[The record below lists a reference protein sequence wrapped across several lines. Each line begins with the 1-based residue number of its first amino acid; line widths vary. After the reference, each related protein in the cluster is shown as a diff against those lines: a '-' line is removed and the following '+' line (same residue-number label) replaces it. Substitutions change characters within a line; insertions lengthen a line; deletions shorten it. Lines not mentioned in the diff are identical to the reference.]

1 MKIDINGKG
10 KRLYTMI
17 GVVLG
22 VIAVALGIQLGI
34 LNTINNRNFDNT
46 ALLLLDRVIS
56 VIETNEKNEQALI
69 NSLKDDYVVRAKT
82 VAYMIDAKPEVEYD
96 VKELKKIANLVS
108 VDEIH
113 LLDKEGKIYS
123 GTLPIYYGYTLDSG
137 KQIAYFKPMLYNHE
151 LAMCQDAAPNTAE
164 HKKMMYAMVWD
175 EKKERLVEVGI
186 APVRLLH
193 ELKQNEISE
202 VVSRM
207 PTMEGLQIFVANRDN
222 GTIYG
227 ATDKDKIGKTLDGV
241 GIIRQ
246 ESEASLHK
254 GYVYMDGEEYKVSFR
269 FSGPYTI
276 GVAWSTAT
284 NYKNNAMVLI
294 VVGGY
299 LLLAAC
305 IIVFML
311 AKVLKTRKERDNQF
325 NILFS
330 MAEIYR
336 SMHLIDLEADT
347 YMDYSVGAHI
357 SEKRKVMHQAE
368 TKLYQYMKRQTLD
381 DDWDKVHHFID
392 LSTLPARL
400 EGKKNLTLDYV
411 AKDNRW
417 FQASFIVIG
426 KNEKGNPKTLIFTIR
441 DIDEE
446 KRREENLLYA
456 SHTDELTKCRNRRA
470 YIEDAQ
476 ITWSMKIPFVYV
488 AMDVNGLKQVNDT
501 LGHAAG
507 DELIQGAAA
516 CMKQCFGSYG
526 KIYRVGGDEFVALLA
541 VDDSRLS
548 MLRKDFEET
557 VSKWHG
563 KLAPKL
569 NVACGYVSSQE
580 THWPSMDEIE
590 KAGDHRMYEAKNY
603 FYSLPENNRRKR

>member
-1 MKIDINGKG
+1 MKIGLNEKG
-10 KRLYTMI
+10 KKLYTMI
-17 GVVLG
+17 GVVFS

-34 LNTINNRNFDNT
+34 LNTINTKNYDNT
-46 ALLLLDRVIS
+46 SLLLLDRIIN
-56 VIETNEKNEQALI
+56 VIESNEKNEQALI
-69 NSLKDDYVVRAKT
+69 DSLKDDYVVRAKT
-82 VAYMIDAKPEVEYD
+82 VAYIIDAKPEVEYD
-96 VKELKKIANLVS
+96 AKELKKIAKLVS

-113 LLDKEGKIYS
+113 LLNQEGKIYS
-123 GTLPIYYGYTLDSG
+123 GTLPIYYGFTLDSG
-137 KQIAYFKPMLYNHE
+137 KQMSYFKPMLYNHD
-151 LAMCQDAAPNTAE
+151 LSMCQDAMPNTAE

-186 APVRLLH
+186 APIRLLH
-193 ELKQNEISE
+193 ELKQNEVSE

-207 PTMEGLQIFVANRDN
+207 PTVEGLQIFVANREN

-227 ATDKDKIGKTLDGV
+227 ATDKEKIGKSLDSV
-241 GIIRQ
+241 GIVRQ
-246 ESEASLHK
+246 QSNESLHK

-276 GVAWSTAT
+276 GVAWSTAVNT
-284 NYKNNAMVLI
+284 RNNALALI

-305 IIVFML
+305 IILFML

-330 MAEIYR
+330 MADIYH
-336 SMHLIDLEADT
+336 SMHLIDLEKDT
-347 YMDYSVGAHI
+347 YMDYSVGAHH
-357 SEKRKVMHQAE
+357 SEKRKVLHQAE

-381 DDWDKVHHFID
+381 DDWEKVQHFID
-392 LSTLPARL
+392 LSTIAVRL
-400 EGKKNLTLDYV
+400 KDKKSLTLDYV
-411 AKDNRW
+411 SKENRW

-426 KNEKGNPKTLIFTIR
+426 RDEKGNPKTLIYTIR

-456 SHTDELTKCRNRRA
+456 SHTDELTQCRNRRA
-470 YIEDAQ
+470 YIEDVQ
-476 ITWSMKIPFVYV
+476 LTLDTGKPFIYV
-488 AMDVNGLKQVNDT
+488 SMDVNGLKQVNDT

-526 KIYRVGGDEFVALLA
+526 KIYRVGGDEFAALLSI
-541 VDDSRLS
+541 DDSRLPE
-548 MLRKDFEET
+548 LKKDFEET
-557 VSKWHG
+557 VSKWSG
-563 KLAPKL
+563 KLVSKL
-569 NVACGYVSSQE
+569 TVAGGYVSSQE
-580 THWPSMDEIE
+580 KHWASMDEIE
-590 KAGDHRMYEAKNY
+590 KAGDHRMYEAKNR

>member
-1 MKIDINGKG
+1 MKIEINGKG

-17 GVVLG
+17 GVVVS
-22 VIAVALGIQLGI
+22 VIVVALGIQLGI
-34 LNTINNRNFDNT
+34 LNTINNRNYDNT
-46 ALLLLDRVIS
+46 SLLLLDRVIN
-56 VIETNEKNEQALI
+56 VIESNEKNERALI
-69 NSLKDDYVVRAKT
+69 DSLKDDYVVRAKT
-82 VAYMIDAKPEVEYD
+82 VAYIIDAKPEVEYD
-96 VKELKKIANLVS
+96 AKELKKIAELVS

-113 LLDKEGKIYS
+113 LLNKEGKIYS
-123 GTLPIYYGYTLDSG
+123 GTLPIYYGFTLDSG
-137 KQIAYFKPMLYNHE
+137 KQMAYFKPMLYNHE
-151 LAMCQDAAPNTAE
+151 IAMCQDAAPNTAE

-186 APVRLLH
+186 APLRLLH
-193 ELKQNEISE
+193 ELKQNEVSE

-207 PTMEGLQIFVANRDN
+207 PTVEGMQIFVANRED

-227 ATDKDKIGKTLDGV
+227 ATDKEKIGKSLDSV
-241 GIIRQ
+241 GIVRQ
-246 ESEASLHK
+246 QSEEALHK

-276 GVAWSTAT
+276 GVAWSTAA
-284 NYKNNAMVLI
+284 NYKNNAKVLF

-305 IIVFML
+305 IILYML

-336 SMHLIDLEADT
+336 SMHLIDLKEDT
-347 YMDYSVGAHI
+347 YMDYSVGTHI

-368 TKLYQYMKRQTLD
+368 TKLYQYMKRQTLE
-381 DDWDKVHHFID
+381 DDWEKVHHFID
-392 LSTLPARL
+392 LTTIAARL
-400 EGKKNLTLDYV
+400 EGKKTLTLDYV
-411 AKDNRW
+411 SKENRW

-426 KNEKGNPKTLIFTIR
+426 RNEMGRPKTLIFTIR

-456 SHTDELTKCRNRRA
+456 SHTDELTQCRNRRA
-470 YIEDAQ
+470 YMEDVQ
-476 ITWSMKIPFVYV
+476 LTWDLKKPFIY
-488 AMDVNGLKQVNDT
+488 ASMDVNGLKQVNDT

-507 DELIQGAAA
+507 DELIQGASA

-526 KIYRVGGDEFVALLA
+526 KVYRVGGDEFVALLA
-541 VDDSRLS
+541 IDESRLS
-548 MLRKDFEET
+548 MVRKDFEET
-557 VSKWHG
+557 VGKWHG
-563 KLAPKL
+563 QLVPKL

-580 THWPSMDEIE
+580 KDWASMDDIE
-590 KAGDHRMYEAKNY
+590 QAADHRMYEAKNR